1 MHFDRRSP
9 PVAASSRR
17 LRSPPELLRRWVQ
30 QEILRSPPPVA
41 ASGHRLIS
49 SDIGCSRNRSNNR
62 AVCTGTCQPPND
74 NDVRKREEK
83 NRKQREYRARIKAAS
98 SLNISGTQQAPD
110 DNEVRKREERN
121 RKQREYRARKKA
133 RENSTQKDGMNK
145 FESSP
150 CTSSIDQQSSYGQG
164 YSTDLQASNVLQ
176 ANDLTL
182 TGYST
187 VLQASTLLQAN
198 ELTLAGSILSPYG
211 TGISTILQASS
222 VEDKENYDQEDENIS
237 WLHRNDNYVKL
248 HKDSVNKREG
258 RNLKQR
264 EYRARRKAEEI
275 DEYREWRINKKHCGY
290 KRCAHDNMDET
301 DICQTPLQQKNGE
314 QDDTFDSALFEPTHL
329 CSHDEDCL
337 QDADELENTEDNE
350 SRQFRGE
357 DAYDSYCLSV
367 DCVNEKF
374 IDTGEYSDDVG
385 EDVVAELSRAMESQ
399 GLDMKVTIFVIQ
411 MACNELMDYVFMN
424 LQMACNEL
432 MDYVFM
438 NLQMACNELMDY
450 VFMNLQMA
458 CNELMD
464 YVFMNLQMAC
474 NELMDYVF
482 MNLQMACNELMDYV
496 FMNLQMACN
505 ELMDYVFM
513 NLQMA
518 CNELMDYVFMNLQM
532 A

>member
-1 MHFDRRSP
+1 MELSLDKRLNMSAEVNLGCVKLRWNSCSLSRRRTSRRHGTKTREQCMHFDRRSP

-17 LRSPPELLRRWVQ
+17 LRSPP
-30 QEILRSPPPVA
+30 SVA

-49 SDIGCSRNRSNNR
+49 SDIGCSRNRSSQESNNR
-62 AVCTGTCQPPND
+62 AVSTGTCQPPND

-248 HKDSVNKREG
+248 HKVDSVNKREG
-258 RNLKQR
+258 RNIKQR

-290 KRCAHDNMDET
+290 KRCSHDNMDET

-367 DCVNEKF
+367 DCVNESTTEDMCDSIVEDTS
-374 IDTGEYSDDVG
+374 IDPIDYGECDDDIQEEV
-385 EDVVAELSRAMESQ
+385 L
-399 GLDMKVTIFVIQ
+399 IFQSLLIQ
-411 MACNELMDYVFMN
+411 VNIPMT
-424 LQMACNEL
+424 
-432 MDYVFM
+432 
-438 NLQMACNELMDY
+438 
-450 VFMNLQMA
+450 
-458 CNELMD
+458 
-464 YVFMNLQMAC
+464 
-474 NELMDYVF
+474 
-482 MNLQMACNELMDYV
+482 
-496 FMNLQMACN
+496 
-505 ELMDYVFM
+505 
-513 NLQMA
+513 
-518 CNELMDYVFMNLQM
+518 
-532 A
+532 

>member
-1 MHFDRRSP
+1 MMGARTYGRT
-9 PVAASSRR
+9 A
-17 LRSPPELLRRWVQ
+17 LT
-30 QEILRSPPPVA
+30 
-41 ASGHRLIS
+41 
-49 SDIGCSRNRSNNR
+49 DITNH
-62 AVCTGTCQPPND
+62 VKKGTCQPPND

-248 HKDSVNKREG
+248 HKVDSVNKREG
-258 RNLKQR
+258 RNIKQR

-275 DEYREWRINKKHCGY
+275 DEYREWIINKKHCGY
-290 KRCAHDNMDET
+290 KRCSHDNMDET

-357 DAYDSYCLSV
+357 GTMRPQPHKLLLYGLIGSLTLITKNFYGLNYTKVWLMSFLLEKLDLRRISEVLIFQSLLIQ
-367 DCVNEKF
+367 VN
-374 IDTGEYSDDVG
+374 IPMT
-385 EDVVAELSRAMESQ
+385 
-399 GLDMKVTIFVIQ
+399 
-411 MACNELMDYVFMN
+411 
-424 LQMACNEL
+424 
-432 MDYVFM
+432 
-438 NLQMACNELMDY
+438 
-450 VFMNLQMA
+450 
-458 CNELMD
+458 
-464 YVFMNLQMAC
+464 
-474 NELMDYVF
+474 
-482 MNLQMACNELMDYV
+482 
-496 FMNLQMACN
+496 
-505 ELMDYVFM
+505 
-513 NLQMA
+513 
-518 CNELMDYVFMNLQM
+518 
-532 A
+532 

>member
-30 QEILRSPPPVA
+30 HEILRSPPPVA

-49 SDIGCSRNRSNNR
+49 SDIGCSRNRSSQESNNR
-62 AVCTGTCQPPND
+62 AVCTARTYGRTALTDITNHVKKGTCQPPNG

-164 YSTDLQASNVLQ
+164 YATDLQASNVLQ

-198 ELTLAGSILSPYG
+198 ELTLAGSNLSPYG

-237 WLHRNDNYVKL
+237 WLHRNDNYMKL
-248 HKDSVNKREG
+248 HKV
-258 RNLKQR
+258 
-264 EYRARRKAEEI
+264 
-275 DEYREWRINKKHCGY
+275 
-290 KRCAHDNMDET
+290 
-301 DICQTPLQQKNGE
+301 
-314 QDDTFDSALFEPTHL
+314 
-329 CSHDEDCL
+329 
-337 QDADELENTEDNE
+337 
-350 SRQFRGE
+350 
-357 DAYDSYCLSV
+357 
-367 DCVNEKF
+367 
-374 IDTGEYSDDVG
+374 
-385 EDVVAELSRAMESQ
+385 
-399 GLDMKVTIFVIQ
+399 Q

-424 LQMACNEL
+424 LQMA
-432 MDYVFM
+432 
-438 NLQMACNELMDY
+438 
-450 VFMNLQMA
+450 
-458 CNELMD
+458 
-464 YVFMNLQMAC
+464 
-474 NELMDYVF
+474 
-482 MNLQMACNELMDYV
+482 
-496 FMNLQMACN
+496 
-505 ELMDYVFM
+505 
-513 NLQMA
+513 
-518 CNELMDYVFMNLQM
+518 
-532 A
+532 